1 LRFKSER
8 PPDWPSARISK
19 DRSRFVLEREM
30 SDWGAAITMGM
41 LNHSRR
47 AWLKR
52 TLTAKTRSRPQS
64 QFLPPDIYIRFSV
77 VAFA

>member
-1 LRFKSER
+1 
-8 PPDWPSARISK
+8 
-19 DRSRFVLEREM
+19 M